1 MTAGYTIDDLRYLMQ
16 RLRDP
21 QTGCPWDLKQTYKTI
36 APHTLEEVY
45 EVIDTIERND
55 LSHLGEELGDLL
67 FQVIFYSQLGAE
79 EQIFDFDTV
88 VHGIVEKL
96 IRRHPH
102 VFPLG
107 TLHSERDPNADAAGE
122 DARIK
127 QVWEQIKKQ
136 ERAEKGERRT
146 LDDIPMAIPAL
157 SRAQKLQKRAATT
170 GFDWDNSE
178 DVLSKVKEEVAE
190 LEVEMQAVNSQT
202 INDQAVEEELGD
214 LLFSCVNLA
223 RHLGIDPERAM
234 RSANNK
240 FQRRFEAMEGLASEN
255 TPPGLTEM
263 PVDKMELLWAQVK
276 RAE

>member
-1 MTAGYTIDDLRYLMQ
+1 MK
-16 RLRDP
+16 RLRNP
-21 QTGCPWDLKQTYKTI
+21 ETGCPWDLKQTYKTI

-67 FQVIFYSQLGAE
+67 FQVIFYSQLGSE
-79 EQIFDFDTV
+79 EQIFDFDSV

-96 IRRHPH
+96 VRRHPH

-107 TLHSERDPNADAAGE
+107 TLQSERDVNADGAAE
-122 DARIK
+122 EVRIK

-136 ERAEKGERRT
+136 EREDKGERGT
-146 LDDIPMAIPAL
+146 LDDIPMAMPAL

-170 GFDWDNSE
+170 GFDWDNRR
-178 DVLSKVKEEVAE
+178 DVLNKVKEEIAE
-190 LEVEMQAVNSQT
+190 LEVEIEADNSR
-202 INDQAVEEELGD
+202 AMEEELGD

-223 RHLGIDPERAM
+223 RHLSIDPERAM

-240 FQRRFEAMEGLASEN
+240 FQRRFEAMELLASKN
-255 TPPGLTEM
+255 KPSALSAM
-263 PVDKMELLWAQVK
+263 SVDEMELLWTQVK
-276 RAE
+276 RAEQGL